1 MMNRKIKLKVCGM
14 RDPENILQVAE
25 LHPDYIGFIFYE
37 KSKRYVGKEFKIPT
51 QLSKNI
57 KRVGVFVNES
67 TERVM
72 SLARLHKLDFI
83 QLHGDESVDQ
93 CQELKQESLSVI
105 KVFSIDEHFNF
116 AKVEPYKKT
125 VDYFLFDTKSD
136 HYGGTGETFDWNLL
150 NGYDQ
155 EIPFFLSGGLSS
167 NNIEKVKNV
176 ENRNLHALDIN
187 SGVEISPGLKS
198 KEKLVELIKILD
210 S

>member
-1 MMNRKIKLKVCGM
+1 M

-25 LHPDYIGFIFYE
+25 LQPDYMGFIFYE
-37 KSKRYVGKEFKIPT
+37 KSKRYVRKEFKIPT
-51 QLSKNI
+51 QLNKNI

-67 TERVM
+67 TERIL
-72 SLARLHKLDFI
+72 SLARLHMLDFI

-93 CQELKQESLSVI
+93 CRELKQESLGVI
-105 KVFSIDEHFNF
+105 KVFSIDEHFSF

-136 HYGGTGETFDWNLL
+136 HYGGTGKTFDWNFL

-155 EIPFFLSGGLSS
+155 EIPFFLSGGLSAD
-167 NNIEKVKNV
+167 NIQAAKNMDSW
-176 ENRNLHALDIN
+176 NLHAFDLN

-198 KEKLVELIKILD
+198 IEKLMELKNLLT